1 MVWINNKWYKIIIKN
16 LNNDE
21 RKAQDL
27 EDEIFEKILDDDE
40 RAKWERNEI

>member
-27 EDEIFEKILDDDE
+27 EDEIFKKILDDDE